1 MYTIYNK
8 RALTRNERFIKALIY
23 GGLATLGMALVY
35 GIVSSITP
43 FEFSIVYVLFGYGI
57 GYVIRTMGRGVQ
69 PRFSVLGAV
78 LAILCFLVGDLLSMY
93 GMGLLLHPIVLIQGI
108 FFIIPSYL
116 SANLNS
122 ILGLAFRAYGVY
134 AAYISSRIV

>member
-57 GYVIRTMGRGVQ
+57 GYVIRTYGKGVQ
-69 PRFSVLGAV
+69 PRFSILGAG
-78 LAILCFLVGDLLSMY
+78 LALLCFLIGDAIVIAGWGALLNPPLFIQAITYNVGAMLGS
-93 GMGLLLHPIVLIQGI
+93 GINGL
-108 FFIIPSYL
+108 
-116 SANLNS
+116 
-122 ILGLAFRAYGVY
+122 LGLAFRLAGVY
-134 AAYISSRIV
+134 FAYVESRIV